1 MKVTPQMLEYALSED
16 RIFRQLAIPL
26 SAFDALQHLKR
37 YHGFSLNIEA
47 ITYALL
53 TVADLNPMEHD
64 FNDNTSTRQFTQP
77 TSLS

>member
-1 MKVTPQMLEYALSED
+1 MIVTPEILECALLEQ
-16 RIFRQLAIPL
+16 RIFRQLSIPL

-37 YHGFSLNIEA
+37 YHGFTFNVEA

-64 FNDNTSTRQFTQP
+64 YNEHTNTRQT
-77 TSLS
+77 T

>member
-1 MKVTPQMLEYALSED
+1 MLEHALMEE

-37 YHGFSLNIEA
+37 YHGFTFNVEA

-53 TVADLNPMEHD
+53 TVADLNPME
-64 FNDNTSTRQFTQP
+64 NDYNEHTNTRKTT
-77 TSLS
+77 

>member
-1 MKVTPQMLEYALSED
+1 MKVTPVMLEHALMEE

-26 SAFDALQHLKR
+26 SAFNALQHLKR
-37 YHGFSLNIEA
+37 YHGFTFNVEA

-64 FNDNTSTRQFTQP
+64 YNEHTNTRKTT
-77 TSLS
+77 